1 MFPKFILV
9 ETNSSTCTSLIPSV
23 ETHHLPQSAKP
34 FRSLYMTDMLVALFL
49 NHDITTPYCFFSR
62 DEKRTGRSIL
72 GWLKFLWWFNN
83 RTLENIYL
91 ILIFVQGPFCIKL
104 CVARNIQ
111 MQCELT
117 FFTGT
122 SKNNAT
128 YVLCKTNIR
137 SWYHKKI
144 CIFCNKIW
152 FALTHVSCYSVSVN
166 QNVIIIINW
175 LTNITYKYSNYKF
188 TNKLITTTDK
198 NWENVNIKFVNI
210 SYWKHYS
217 F

>member
-1 MFPKFILV
+1 MTYKHLIV
-9 ETNSSTCTSLIPSV
+9 SSQEMKKELDV
-23 ETHHLPQSAKP
+23 
-34 FRSLYMTDMLVALFL
+34 RFL
-49 NHDITTPYCFFSR
+49 D
-62 DEKRTGRSIL
+62 
-72 GWLKFLWWFNN
+72 GWNFYGDLTIEHWK
-83 RTLENIYL
+83 
-91 ILIFVQGPFCIKL
+91 IFVQGPFCIKL

-117 FFTGT
+117 FLIGS
-122 SKNNAT
+122 SKKNAI
-128 YVLCKTNIR
+128 YVLCKTNMR

-152 FALTHVSCYSVSVN
+152 FALTHVSCYSVSVM
-166 QNVIIIINW
+166 QNIIIIINW

-198 NWENVNIKFVNI
+198 KWENVNIKFVNI
-210 SYWKHYS
+210 SYWKQYL